1 MIGCSHHDTPLE
13 VRERVAFSSEQITQ
27 SLGELK
33 ERYAEAEVVLLSTC
47 NRVEIYCGAL
57 EADKLPSA
65 EELLQFVSGF
75 HQVDQRIIQEHFRVR
90 HDAAAIEHLFSVV
103 SSIDSLVVGESQ
115 ISAQVRGA
123 YERSRSEG
131 FAGPVMHSLFQHA
144 NQVSKRVTSETEIH
158 RRRISV
164 PSVAVSEVASEFYE
178 RFDDKKIVVIGSGE
192 MGVETLQYLIDAG
205 AKNVD
210 IINRSLD
217 RAQKVAEQFAL
228 KAQAWDSL
236 DGLLVQADLIISTTG
251 APEPIVSES
260 RFRQILAKR
269 TRGTLLILDLAVPRD
284 FEASIARLPSVYLYS
299 VDDLQNV
306 CQRNETFRRQQLPK
320 ARKIIEEEVQRILAD
335 WNLRLSGDT
344 IRALKDQA
352 LLIRDSELQR
362 LFGKRSMQ
370 DLPLEAQ
377 QEILQA
383 VDRVINKLLHG
394 PMQSLREAPHEDHRE
409 SLATA
414 IRRLFR
420 LG

>member
-1 MIGCSHHDTPLE
+1 
-13 VRERVAFSSEQITQ
+13 
-27 SLGELK
+27 
-33 ERYAEAEVVLLSTC
+33 
-47 NRVEIYCGAL
+47 
-57 EADKLPSA
+57 
-65 EELLQFVSGF
+65 
-75 HQVDQRIIQEHFRVR
+75 
-90 HDAAAIEHLFSVV
+90 
-103 SSIDSLVVGESQ
+103 
-115 ISAQVRGA
+115 
-123 YERSRSEG
+123 
-131 FAGPVMHSLFQHA
+131 
-144 NQVSKRVTSETEIH
+144 
-158 RRRISV
+158 
-164 PSVAVSEVASEFYE
+164 
-178 RFDDKKIVVIGSGE
+178 
-192 MGVETLQYLIDAG
+192 
-205 AKNVD
+205 
-210 IINRSLD
+210 
-217 RAQKVAEQFAL
+217 
-228 KAQAWDSL
+228 
-236 DGLLVQADLIISTTG
+236 
-251 APEPIVSES
+251 
-260 RFRQILAKR
+260 
-269 TRGTLLILDLAVPRD
+269 LILDLAVPRD

>member
-1 MIGCSHHDTPLE
+1 
-13 VRERVAFSSEQITQ
+13 
-27 SLGELK
+27 
-33 ERYAEAEVVLLSTC
+33 
-47 NRVEIYCGAL
+47 
-57 EADKLPSA
+57 
-65 EELLQFVSGF
+65 
-75 HQVDQRIIQEHFRVR
+75 
-90 HDAAAIEHLFSVV
+90 
-103 SSIDSLVVGESQ
+103 
-115 ISAQVRGA
+115 
-123 YERSRSEG
+123 
-131 FAGPVMHSLFQHA
+131 
-144 NQVSKRVTSETEIH
+144 
-158 RRRISV
+158 
-164 PSVAVSEVASEFYE
+164 
-178 RFDDKKIVVIGSGE
+178 
-192 MGVETLQYLIDAG
+192 
-205 AKNVD
+205 
-210 IINRSLD
+210 LD

-320 ARKIIEEEVQRILAD
+320 ARKIIEEEVQRILDD

>member
-320 ARKIIEEEVQRILAD
+320 ARKIIEEEVQRILDD